1 MMDNSTK
8 QLIEDCASTDARFYK
23 ALTLIQKWRE
33 SSNTSNSNLVIA
45 ITKEMIR
52 CGKMPERRQ
61 DERLTALIHK
71 LNLTLND
78 REELSHSA
86 VVLPLSLQ
94 NTISKFLSPSQR
106 LHLLSKEKIPQKKES
121 DSASASPV
129 IVQSTEFPSA
139 PVLSGAINLTEQRCS
154 TVLLLSKIGNQ
165 DKNKKLLEE
174 NGFGPILYNS
184 FEKLRKD
191 LESGTDICACLID
204 GSFLKDMSK
213 EEQINFLEELAR
225 HSTFM
230 WIRIDGSSLK
240 VDHSYAIKIIKD
252 AQCKK
257 ILPAENMS
265 IPSDGDL
272 REPELSFVKRA
283 RDLLQTHQGTHIVQK
298 EITENIGR
306 VLIAAVREHAQELR
320 HDGLLKV
327 HSIETKFLVGGYS
340 GAQIALIRVNRE
352 GNCVVAKIDKKDRI
366 LDEMKRYRCFI
377 QAWDD
382 RLQAR
387 ACFHGDTAVILFILV
402 SDRAN
407 MVTPAPVLEECL
419 EEVWNNEIFGSLDK
433 KELDRK
439 ADNLCDGL
447 DKITLAICELNK
459 NKSIVPEFECYGN
472 PSMDIFRTLD
482 KNFNWGLNAEH
493 RKARD
498 LAEEQFQKL
507 ASAAIVH
514 GDMHLRNIL
523 VRSDIDMHLIDFA
536 ASGPGHPA
544 VDLARLELALFL
556 GCFRPLEEES
566 VYVEFQKAITFELAS
581 KDELEKRFPGSF
593 RSSINH
599 VCLKGCVAARDQAI
613 EALKM
618 HGGSEKDYIA
628 AKYLLAWQNLL
639 MPGRQTSLTRSVI
652 LTLAPQI
659 ISWSS

>member
-1 MMDNSTK
+1 
-8 QLIEDCASTDARFYK
+8 
-23 ALTLIQKWRE
+23 
-33 SSNTSNSNLVIA
+33 
-45 ITKEMIR
+45 
-52 CGKMPERRQ
+52 
-61 DERLTALIHK
+61 
-71 LNLTLND
+71 
-78 REELSHSA
+78 
-86 VVLPLSLQ
+86 
-94 NTISKFLSPSQR
+94 
-106 LHLLSKEKIPQKKES
+106 
-121 DSASASPV
+121 
-129 IVQSTEFPSA
+129 
-139 PVLSGAINLTEQRCS
+139 
-154 TVLLLSKIGNQ
+154 
-165 DKNKKLLEE
+165 
-174 NGFGPILYNS
+174 
-184 FEKLRKD
+184 
-191 LESGTDICACLID
+191 
-204 GSFLKDMSK
+204 
-213 EEQINFLEELAR
+213 
-225 HSTFM
+225 
-230 WIRIDGSSLK
+230 
-240 VDHSYAIKIIKD
+240 
-252 AQCKK
+252 
-257 ILPAENMS
+257 
-265 IPSDGDL
+265 
-272 REPELSFVKRA
+272 
-283 RDLLQTHQGTHIVQK
+283 
-298 EITENIGR
+298 
-306 VLIAAVREHAQELR
+306 VREHAQELR

-507 ASAAIVH
+507 ASTAIVH